1 MNRVATADPVQI
13 TTIAGG
19 QPVATADQRVI
30 MHHIPWSH
38 YEAELAVRGEKSVPR
53 ISFLNGTLELMSPS
67 RDHERISA
75 WIARL
80 AETFAEENA
89 IELSPYGSWT
99 LKHPEIAGAEPD
111 ECYIVGEDLSKE
123 RPDLAIEVVWTS
135 GGIDKLEVYRH
146 LGISEVWF
154 WIDERITL
162 HVLRGDRY
170 ERVSRSEWLPGL
182 DIALLCSF
190 LDRPFL
196 SIAKRDYRGALRGR

>member
-1 MNRVATADPVQI
+1 VIGVAPAKPVPI
-13 TTIAGG
+13 SAISASDH
-19 QPVATADQRVI
+19 VATADQRVV

-53 ISFLNGTLELMSPS
+53 ISFLDGTVELMSPS

-80 AETFAEENA
+80 AETFAEERGL
-89 IELSPYGSWT
+89 ELSPYGSWT
-99 LKHPEIAGAEPD
+99 LKHPEVAGAEPD
-111 ECYIVGEDLSKE
+111 QCYIVGEDLTKQQ
-123 RPDLAIEVVWTS
+123 PDLAIEVIWTS
-135 GGIDKLEVYRH
+135 GGIDKLEIYRR
-146 LGISEVWF
+146 LAISEVWF

-170 ERVSRSEWLPGL
+170 ERATRSASQPDL

-196 SIAKRDYRGALRGR
+196 SVEKRDYRAALRGR

>member
-1 MNRVATADPVQI
+1 VASAEPAPDAKLLAQEH
-13 TTIAGG
+13 
-19 QPVATADQRVI
+19 VATADQRII

-53 ISFLNGTLELMSPS
+53 ISFLRGTLELMRPS

-80 AETFAEENA
+80 VEIFAEERG

-99 LKHPEIAGAEPD
+99 LKHPEHAGAEPD
-111 ECYIVGEDLSKE
+111 ECYIVGEDLTKQA
-123 RPDLAIEVVWTS
+123 PDLAIEVVWTR
-135 GGIDKLEVYRH
+135 GGIDKLEIYRY

-154 WIDERITL
+154 WIDGEITL

-170 ERVSRSEWLPGL
+170 ERAAGSGCVPGI
-182 DIALLCSF
+182 DVAVLCSF
-190 LDRPFL
+190 LDRPLL
-196 SIAKRDYRGALRGR
+196 SVAKREYRAAIRAGDR